1 MEYSVRNKFIN
12 GIMDGNWLLENLS
25 SMIFII

>member
-12 GIMDGNWLLENLS
+12 GIMDSNWLLENLS